1 MWDPKLLNQGPFR
14 VPDIQKKRRTKMK
27 KFKLSFWLALATAS
41 MFAIQLAAPASH
53 SSRFDDPMPTCPPEC
68 PTKPKPPAR

>member
-1 MWDPKLLNQGPFR
+1 LGSGTKNKEENQ
-14 VPDIQKKRRTKMK
+14 MK

-41 MFAIQLAAPASH
+41 IFAIQLAAPVSH

-68 PTKPKPPAR
+68 PKPKPPRVAIH